1 MFATFSLLF
10 GVIQHFKMVSNYKRI
25 VKIYSILRDNKFS
38 IFIVDPFENLLNC
51 LIKSS

>member
-10 GVIQHFKMVSNYKRI
+10 GVSQHFKMVSNYKRI
-25 VKIYSILRDNKFS
+25 VEIYSIFNKFS